1 MTRAIRR
8 RPTAPDTAPGQDW
21 PGAAGRWLRRSGVPA
36 FLPGYA
42 RPVAV
47 LRRWPWALV
56 VAALVAAG
64 VLVAAIVA
72 GYGSEFRAP
81 WLAGAWVIGSVVIGF
96 AAAAVGL
103 PDIVLFTVRWFAR
116 TAWRSGA
123 GMLRILP
130 ILLVA
135 LVFTFLSAETWQSI
149 GTLTGTP
156 LVLAAVLLLV
166 LTVLPLLHSTD
177 DDRADFAD
185 GDAVRAA
192 LPAELAA
199 ATHRIHA
206 LVIDDPSPPLT
217 LTERINLRL
226 IGTLGR
232 ALVAAVVGTVVAAFF
247 LVFGVLTVRLAVASS
262 WAGAPADVWWQ
273 FTVGTHRYA
282 LTAEHVRVAVFLGVF
297 SALYLV
303 VSASTD
309 RQLAGALSADTQAHV
324 QQCLAVRAAYRAA
337 PAASTVATD
346 ESAGR
351 SRRTGRRPARRGRG
365 RDRGRRN
372 R

>member
-1 MTRAIRR
+1 
-8 RPTAPDTAPGQDW
+8 
-21 PGAAGRWLRRSGVPA
+21 VPA

-42 RPVAV
+42 RPRAVLGRWLWALAVAV
-47 LRRWPWALV
+47 L
-56 VAALVAAG
+56 VAVG

-72 GYGSEFRAP
+72 GYGAAFRAP
-81 WLAGAWVIGSVVIGF
+81 WLVTALILGSLVIGL

-103 PDIVLFTVRWFAR
+103 PEIALFTVRWFAR

-135 LVFTFLSAETWQSI
+135 LVFTFLSTETWQSI

-156 LVLAAVLLLV
+156 LVLSALLLLV
-166 LTVLPLLHSTD
+166 LTAVPLLHSTE
-177 DDRADFAD
+177 DDRTDFAD

-192 LPAELAA
+192 LPAELVV
-199 ATHRIHA
+199 A
-206 LVIDDPSPPLT
+206 LDRDPAPAITDPAPPLSW
-217 LTERINLRL
+217 TERINLRL

-247 LVFGVLTVRLAVASS
+247 CVFGVLTVARSVASS

-273 FTVGTHRYA
+273 FTVGTHQYA
-282 LTAEHVRVAVFLGVF
+282 LTAEHVRVAAFLGVF

-309 RQLAGALSADTQAHV
+309 RQLAGALSADTRAHV

-337 PAASTVATD
+337 VAASP
-346 ESAGR
+346 SGGRAG
-351 SRRTGRRPARRGRG
+351 GARRPARRGRG
-365 RDRGRRN
+365 RPSR
-372 R
+372 

>member
-1 MTRAIRR
+1 MTRADRR
-8 RPTAPDTAPGQDW
+8 RPTAHPPVAGQQW
-21 PGAAGRWLRRSGVPA
+21 QTAAGRWLRRSGVPA
-36 FLPGYA
+36 FLPGHA
-42 RPVAV
+42 RPGAV
-47 LRRWPWALV
+47 LRRWPWAL
-56 VAALVAAG
+56 LVALLVATG
-64 VLVAAIVA
+64 VLVVAIVA
-72 GYGSEFRAP
+72 GYGAEFRAAWP
-81 WLAGAWVIGSVVIGF
+81 IVGLALGSVVIGV

-177 DDRADFAD
+177 DDRADFTD

-192 LPAELAA
+192 LPSDLAA
-199 ATHRIHA
+199 GVHA
-206 LVIDDPSPPLT
+206 IPDVLIGDPSPPLT

-324 QQCLAVRAAYRAA
+324 QQCLAVRAAYRATE
-337 PAASTVATD
+337 AASPSTSKGRT
-346 ESAGR
+346 GR
-351 SRRTGRRPARRGRG
+351 SRRTDQRPSRRGR
-365 RDRGRRN
+365 RRRGR
-372 R
+372 